1 LIPIGGLPQ
10 YIWTKRDTI
19 LRVSLKTQKNFL
31 KKERK
36 KYFMTTSMRGDVKDI
51 SLAPRGKDRIEWAAK
66 EMPVLRLIRERFTQD
81 QPLKGVRMS
90 GCLHITT
97 ETANLAITLKAGGAD
112 LNLCASNPLSTQ
124 DDVAAAL
131 ISEYGIPTFAI
142 KGEDE
147 QTYYRHINAVL
158 DHKPN
163 MTMDDGCDLVSTLHT
178 TRTELIPLIIGGMEE
193 TTTGVIRLRSME
205 KDGVLRFPVLAVN
218 ESDTKHLFDNRYGT
232 GQSSIDAIIR
242 STNIL
247 LAGRTFVVF
256 GYGWCGR
263 GVASRAHGMGANVIV
278 TEVDPVRALEAVMD
292 GYRVMPGIEAA
303 EVGDMFITVTGDV
316 NVIDRPH
323 LERMKNGAIIA
334 NSGHFNDEINIPA
347 LEALSVKK
355 RRIRD
360 FVDEYTYAD
369 GRQVH
374 LLAEGRLVNL
384 SAAEGHPA
392 SVMDMSFANQAL
404 GAEYMLIHASE
415 MQPRVY
421 TLPAALDKEI
431 ARLKL
436 KAMGVRID
444 TLTPEQDKYLNSW
457 ESGT

>member
-1 LIPIGGLPQ
+1 
-10 YIWTKRDTI
+10 
-19 LRVSLKTQKNFL
+19 VSFF
-31 KKERK
+31 KEGNLL
-36 KYFMTTSMRGDVKDI
+36 FMTTSTKGDVKDI
-51 SLAPRGKDRIEWAAK
+51 SLAARGRGRIDWAAK
-66 EMPVLRLIRERFTQD
+66 EMPVLRLIRERFTKD
-81 QPLKGVRMS
+81 QPLKGVRMA

-112 LNLCASNPLSTQ
+112 LVLCASNPLSTQ

-131 ISEYGIPTFAI
+131 VGEYGIPTYAI

-147 QTYYRHINAVL
+147 QTYYRHINAAL

-178 TRTELIPLIIGGMEE
+178 TRTGLIPAIIGGMEE

-205 KDGVLRFPVLAVN
+205 RDGVLRFPVLAVN
-218 ESDTKHLFDNRYGT
+218 DSDTKHMFDNRYGT
-232 GQSSIDAIIR
+232 GQSSVDAIIR
-242 STNIL
+242 ATNIL
-247 LAGRTFVVF
+247 LAGRTVVVF

-263 GVASRAHGMGANVIV
+263 GVASRAHGMGANVVI
-278 TEVDPVRALEAVMD
+278 TEVDPLRALEAVMD
-292 GYRVMPGIEAA
+292 GYRVLPGIEAA
-303 EVGDMFITVTGDV
+303 GVGDIFITVTGNV
-316 NVIDRPH
+316 NVIDRVH
-323 LERMKNGAIIA
+323 LERMKNGALIA
-334 NSGHFNDEINIPA
+334 NSGHFNDEINIPE
-347 LEALSVKK
+347 LENLATKK
-355 RRIRD
+355 RRVRD
-360 FVDEYTYAD
+360 FVDEYTYVD

-404 GAEYMLIHASE
+404 GAEYMLAYAKE

-421 TLPAALDKEI
+421 TLPAELDKEI

-436 KAMGVRID
+436 HAMGVRID
-444 TLTPEQDKYLNSW
+444 TLTPEQEKYLNSW
-457 ESGT
+457 ETGT

>member
-1 LIPIGGLPQ
+1 
-10 YIWTKRDTI
+10 
-19 LRVSLKTQKNFL
+19 
-31 KKERK
+31 
-36 KYFMTTSMRGDVKDI
+36 MTTSIHGDVRDL

-66 EMPVLRLIRERFTQD
+66 DMPVLRLIRERFEKE
-81 QPLKGVRMS
+81 QPLKGVRMA

-112 LNLCASNPLSTQ
+112 LVLCASNPLSTQ

-131 ISEYGIPTFAI
+131 VSEYGIPTFAI

-158 DHKPN
+158 DHQPS
-163 MTMDDGCDLVSTLHT
+163 MTMDDGCDLVSTIHSS
-178 TRTELIPLIIGGMEE
+178 RQELLPGLIGGMEE

-205 KDGVLRFPVLAVN
+205 NNKVLKFPVLAVN
-218 ESDTKHLFDNRYGT
+218 DSDTKHLFDNRYGT

-242 STNIL
+242 ATNIL
-247 LAGRTFVVF
+247 LAGRTVVVI

-278 TEVDPVRALEAVMD
+278 TEVDPTRALEAVMD
-292 GYRVMPGIEAA
+292 GYRVMPIADAA
-303 EVGDMFITVTGDV
+303 SLGDLFISVTGDI
-316 NVIDRPH
+316 NVIDGPH
-323 LERMKNGAIIA
+323 LARMKDGAIVA

-347 LEALSVKK
+347 LEQLAVKK
-355 RRIRD
+355 RRVRD

-369 GRQVH
+369 GRRIH

-404 GAEYMLIHASE
+404 GSEYMLNHAKE
-415 MQPRVY
+415 LEPRVY
-421 TLPAALDKEI
+421 TLPADLDKNI

-436 KAMGVRID
+436 QAMGVRID
-444 TLTPEQDKYLNSW
+444 TLTPEQEKYLNSW

>member
-1 LIPIGGLPQ
+1 
-10 YIWTKRDTI
+10 
-19 LRVSLKTQKNFL
+19 
-31 KKERK
+31 
-36 KYFMTTSMRGDVKDI
+36 MATSIRGDVKD
-51 SLAPRGKDRIEWAAK
+51 STLAARGKERIEWAAK
-66 EMPVLRLIRERFTQD
+66 DMPVLRLIRERFVRDT
-81 QPLKGVRMS
+81 PLQGVRMA

-112 LNLCASNPLSTQ
+112 LVLCASNPLSTQ

-131 ISEYGIPTFAI
+131 VGEYGIPTYAI

-147 QTYYRHINAVL
+147 QTYYRHINAAL
-158 DHKPN
+158 DHRPN

-178 TRTELIPLIIGGMEE
+178 SRTELITDIIAGMEE

-205 KDGVLRFPVLAVN
+205 KNAILRFPVLAVN
-218 ESDTKHLFDNRYGT
+218 DSDTKHLFDNRYGT

-247 LAGRTFVVF
+247 LAGRTVVVF

-292 GYRVMPGIEAA
+292 GYRVMPGVEAA
-303 EVGDMFITVTGDV
+303 ASGEIFITVTGDI
-316 NVIDRPH
+316 NAIDSEH
-323 LERMKNGAIIA
+323 IQHMKDGVIIA

-347 LEALSVKK
+347 LEKLATGGK
-355 RRIRD
+355 RRLRD
-360 FVDEYTYAD
+360 FVDEYTLGD
-369 GRQVH
+369 GRHIH

-404 GAEYMLIHASE
+404 GSEFMLQHARE

-421 TLPAALDKEI
+421 TLPPELDKEI

-436 KAMGVRID
+436 HAMGIRID
-444 TLTPEQDKYLNSW
+444 TLTPAQEKYLSSW

>member
-1 LIPIGGLPQ
+1 
-10 YIWTKRDTI
+10 
-19 LRVSLKTQKNFL
+19 
-31 KKERK
+31 
-36 KYFMTTSMRGDVKDI
+36 MTTSSTKGDVRDI
-51 SLAPRGKDRIEWAAK
+51 SLAARGKDRIEWAAK
-66 EMPVLRLIRERFTQD
+66 EMPVLRLIRERFIKE

-112 LNLCASNPLSTQ
+112 LVLCASNPLSTQ

-131 ISEYGIPTFAI
+131 VSEYGIPTYAI

-147 QTYYRHINAVL
+147 QVYYQHINAVL

-178 TRTELIPLIIGGMEE
+178 TRTDLIPNIIGGMEE
-193 TTTGVIRLRSME
+193 TTTGVIRLRSMQSQ
-205 KDGVLRFPVLAVN
+205 GVLKFPVLAVN
-218 ESDTKHLFDNRYGT
+218 DSDTKHMFDNRYGT
-232 GQSSIDAIIR
+232 GQSSLDAIIR
-242 STNIL
+242 ATNIL
-247 LAGRTFVVF
+247 IAGRTVVVF

-263 GVASRAHGMGANVIV
+263 GVASRAHGLGANIV
-278 TEVDPVRALEAVMD
+278 VCEVDPVRALEAVMD
-292 GYRVMPGIEAA
+292 GYRVMPGAEAA
-303 EVGDMFITVTGDV
+303 AIADIMITVTGDI
-316 NVIDRPH
+316 NVIDQVH
-323 LERMKNGAIIA
+323 LDNAKDGVMIA

-347 LEALSVKK
+347 LEKMATGK

-369 GRQVH
+369 GRVVY

-404 GAEYMLIHASE
+404 GSEYMLQHAKE
-415 MQPRVY
+415 MVPQVY
-421 TLPAALDKEI
+421 TIPQEMDKEI
-431 ARLKL
+431 AGLKL
-436 KAMGVRID
+436 QAMGIKLD
-444 TLTPEQDKYLNSW
+444 TLTAEQEHYLNSW

>member
-1 LIPIGGLPQ
+1 M
-10 YIWTKRDTI
+10 TI
-19 LRVSLKTQKNFL
+19 STQ
-31 KKERK
+31 
-36 KYFMTTSMRGDVKDI
+36 GDVKDFA
-51 SLAPRGKDRIEWAAK
+51 LAPRGKDRIEWAAK
-66 EMPVLRLIRERFTQD
+66 DMPVLRLIRERFASD

-112 LNLCASNPLSTQ
+112 IVLCASNPLSTQ

-131 ISEYGIPTFAI
+131 VSEYGIPTFAI

-147 QTYYRHINAVL
+147 PTYYRHINAAL

-178 TRTELIPLIIGGMEE
+178 TRTELIPNIIGGMEE

-205 KDGVLRFPVLAVN
+205 THAVLKFPVLAVN
-218 ESDTKHLFDNRYGT
+218 ESDTKHMFDNRYGT

-247 LAGRTFVVF
+247 LAGRTVVVF

-303 EVGDMFITVTGDV
+303 ALGDIFVTVTGNL
-316 NVIDRPH
+316 NVINRQH
-323 LERMKNGAIIA
+323 LERMKDGALVA

-347 LEALSVKK
+347 LEQLATKK
-355 RRIRD
+355 RRVRD

-369 GRQVH
+369 GRRVH

-404 GAEYMLIHASE
+404 GSEYMLNHAKE
-415 MQPRVY
+415 LQPRVY
-421 TLPAALDKEI
+421 TLPTEIDKEI

-436 KAMGVRID
+436 HSMGMKID
-444 TLTPEQDKYLNSW
+444 TLTSEQEHYLGSW

>member
-1 LIPIGGLPQ
+1 
-10 YIWTKRDTI
+10 
-19 LRVSLKTQKNFL
+19 
-31 KKERK
+31 
-36 KYFMTTSMRGDVKDI
+36 MTTSIRGDVKDI
-51 SLAPRGKDRIEWAAK
+51 SLAARGKDRIEWAAK
-66 EMPVLRLIRERFTQD
+66 DMPVLRLIRERFQRD
-81 QPLKGVRMS
+81 MPLKGIRMS

-97 ETANLAITLKAGGAD
+97 ETANLAITLKVGGAD
-112 LNLCASNPLSTQ
+112 LVLCASNPLSTQ

-131 ISEYGIPTFAI
+131 VSEYSIPTYAI

-147 QTYYRHINAVL
+147 QTYYRHIDAAL
-158 DHKPN
+158 DHQPN

-178 TRTELIPLIIGGMEE
+178 KRTELIPAVIGGMEE
-193 TTTGVIRLRSME
+193 TTTGVIRLYSME
-205 KDGVLRFPVLAVN
+205 KNGVLRFPVLAVN
-218 ESDTKHLFDNRYGT
+218 ESDTKHMFDNRYGT
-232 GQSSIDAIIR
+232 GQSSIDAIVR

-263 GVASRAHGMGANVIV
+263 GLASRAHGMGANVIV
-278 TEVDPVRALEAVMD
+278 TEVDPTRALEALMD

-303 EVGDMFITVTGDV
+303 ALGDIFITVTGDI

-323 LERMKNGAIIA
+323 LERMKNGALIA
-334 NSGHFNDEINIPA
+334 NSGHFNDETNIPE
-347 LEALSVKK
+347 LEKLAIKK
-355 RRIRD
+355 RRVRD
-360 FVDEYTYAD
+360 FVDEYTYND
-369 GRQVH
+369 GRRVH

-404 GAEYMLIHASE
+404 GSKYMLDHARQL
-415 MQPRVY
+415 QPRVY
-421 TLPAALDKEI
+421 TLPAELDKEI

-436 KAMGVRID
+436 HAMGIRID